1 MQYTYIASK
10 IYEWVVYTCIL
21 FYVASCFLLRDR
33 VLCFLRKLLSNKK
46 MVMETHDWLVFMTGL
61 IFSKD
66 SHFIT

>member
-1 MQYTYIASK
+1 MFFAEI
-10 IYEWVVYTCIL
+10 VVEQ
-21 FYVASCFLLRDR
+21 
-33 VLCFLRKLLSNKK
+33 K